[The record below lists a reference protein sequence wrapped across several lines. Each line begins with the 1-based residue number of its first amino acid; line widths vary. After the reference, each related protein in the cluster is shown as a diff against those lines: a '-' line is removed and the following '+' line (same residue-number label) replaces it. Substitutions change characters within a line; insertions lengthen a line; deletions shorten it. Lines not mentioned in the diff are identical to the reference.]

1 VTATCDELRPLLDLA
16 PLGLL
21 EASERVTH
29 DAHLAGCAP
38 CRRDADA
45 LAAIHAADRAAVEEE
60 VLPMPAR
67 LEDTPVEEKKKTAA
81 PGPAVDPA
89 RVEAVG
95 RLISLACSF
104 CHGRTTR
111 EEIVFCASCV
121 APHHAE
127 CFATHG
133 RCALPG
139 CEEKATVRP
148 HLAAPSPRRSGRV
161 LALAFVACTGL
172 GAAAWS
178 ALRPDPLAPSALLAQ
193 AHTHQRD
200 LLLAVRDDDRARA
213 DDALAGLEAA
223 CANAEAGDPTLAGRT
238 GALRQEARRARRT
251 LEEVR
256 ISLEA
261 RDEDLDQVVARIAE
275 AAGRNILVE
284 PNVTE
289 KVTVSLQDLRWTEL
303 LRTVANMTSC
313 RIRELPGG
321 VLVLAQPPKVT
332 LQFTDANIRT
342 VLQLLAAYSGKNV
355 VIEEDVVG
363 SVTLDLKEVPW
374 DEALLTLARANH
386 LHVTLWGEIVLVS
399 SRPREGQPLVPREQE
414 WTGDALPEVD
424 DEALIDVVVRDAT
437 ISAVCASIARQSGRR
452 VEALGC
458 GDWRVSLDLRQV
470 PWRGAVDALAAMAR
484 LDVLVRDT
492 GEVLFTPI
500 ASNLLMVEGA
510 QATTWAGLL
519 ATVAGVNVVVP
530 AEAAG
535 AVVSMRLPNTDPLKA
550 LDALAHQL
558 GWTFQ
563 RRQGDVY
570 ELLVPQ
576 GWRPARTHA
585 KPAPLTL
592 QATIMTPDGAWAI
605 ISDRTYAQG
614 DALFSE
620 AGAPLPGSAV
630 LDVVEGTARVR
641 VAVGDT
647 RTLRLQQR
655 TE

>member
-1 VTATCDELRPLLDLA
+1 MTTTCDELRPLLDLA

-21 EASERVTH
+21 EASERDVH
-29 DAHLAGCAP
+29 DAHVASCAP
-38 CRRDADA
+38 CRREAEA
-45 LAAIHAADRAAVEEE
+45 LAAIHTADRAAVEKE
-60 VLPMPAR
+60 VLPMSAR
-67 LEDTPVEEKKKTAA
+67 LEDTSVEEKKKTAA

-148 HLAAPSPRRSGRV
+148 HLAGPPPRRSGRL
-161 LALAFVACTGL
+161 LAFAFVACAGL

-200 LLLAVRDDDRARA
+200 LHLAVRDDDRARA
-213 DDALAGLEAA
+213 DAALARLEAA

-251 LEEVR
+251 LEEAR
-256 ISLEA
+256 ISLEVS
-261 RDEDLDQVVARIAE
+261 DEDLDVVIARIAK

-284 PNVTE
+284 PNVQE

-303 LRTVANMTSC
+303 LRTVANMTRC
-313 RIRELPGG
+313 RIQELPGG

-332 LQFTDANIRT
+332 IQFTDANMRT

-363 SVTLDLKEVPW
+363 QVTLDLKEVPW
-374 DEALLTLARANH
+374 DEALLTLARAKH
-386 LHVTLWGEIVLVS
+386 LHVTLWGEVVLVS
-399 SRPREGQPLVPREQE
+399 SSPREGQPLVPRAQE

-458 GDWRVSLDLRQV
+458 DQQRVSLDLRQV

-500 ASNLLMVEGA
+500 ASNLLIAEEV
-510 QATTWAGLL
+510 QATTWARLL
-519 ATVAGVNVVVP
+519 ATVAGVNVIVP
-530 AEAAG
+530 DAAAG
-535 AVVSMRLPNTDPLKA
+535 AVVSMRLSNTDPLKA
-550 LDALAHQL
+550 LDAMARQL

-563 RRQGDVY
+563 QREGAVY

-576 GWRPARTHA
+576 GWRPARTPPM
-585 KPAPLTL
+585 PASLTL

-605 ISDRTYAQG
+605 ISDRSYAQG
-614 DALFSE
+614 DALSE
-620 AGAPLPGSAV
+620 EGGKPLRDSAL
-630 LDVVEGTARVR
+630 LDVMEGTARVR
-641 VAVGDT
+641 LSRGDT
-647 RTLRLQQR
+647 RTLRLQR
-655 TE
+655 AE